1 MEMQT
6 NGTNY
11 TVPLITQTYT
21 FSSDFYTRMQQ
32 LDNFCKLMTERN
44 ALKERIRQT
53 EEKKIND
60 EPLDLFSDWDI
71 FDNI

>member
-44 ALKERIRQT
+44 ALKERIRRVT
-53 EEKKIND
+53 AN
-60 EPLDLFSDWDI
+60 
-71 FDNI
+71 NIYV